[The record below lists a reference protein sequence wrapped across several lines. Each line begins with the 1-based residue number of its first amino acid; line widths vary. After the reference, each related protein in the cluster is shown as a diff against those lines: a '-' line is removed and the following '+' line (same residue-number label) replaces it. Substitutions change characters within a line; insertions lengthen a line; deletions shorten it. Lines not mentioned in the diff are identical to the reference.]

1 MCITTINSR
10 VFSNTR
16 DTIRAKD
23 TIRANNLL
31 LNYKG
36 LSL

>member
-1 MCITTINSR
+1 MTTTNSG

-16 DTIRAKD
+16 DAIRAKD

-31 LNYKG
+31 LNYKD